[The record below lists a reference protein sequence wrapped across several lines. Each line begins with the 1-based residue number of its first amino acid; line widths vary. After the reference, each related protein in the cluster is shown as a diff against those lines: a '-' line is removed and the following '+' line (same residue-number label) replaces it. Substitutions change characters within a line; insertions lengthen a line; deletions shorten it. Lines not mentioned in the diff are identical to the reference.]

1 MDGNPVPENV
11 DPDNNLD
18 ADTCSESDGMHTNLE
33 NLDSSGPSGNN
44 ADNIAGQSTD
54 LQRTPE
60 HDTLQIPITPNRRR
74 SKRPRTNKSFG
85 VDEDDCAES
94 DCENPS
100 SQEDK
105 VMCDGPGCKA
115 MVCHFLSIFK
125 CKLREN
131 GKYHLSCVG
140 LDVAPDGGW
149 FCDVVCRK
157 NAGQRVAPVHKRR
170 RIVVVD

>member
-1 MDGNPVPENV
+1 MDGIPVPENESENRFSDV
-11 DPDNNLD
+11 DCDY
-18 ADTCSESDGMHTNLE
+18 
-33 NLDSSGPSGNN
+33 NLDSDARTDLEPLDRLGSGDNISGPS
-44 ADNIAGQSTD
+44 TD
-54 LQRTPE
+54 LRQTPE
-60 HDTLQIPITPNRRR
+60 QDTLQIPITPNRRR

-94 DCENPS
+94 DCEDPS

-105 VMCDGPGCKA
+105 VMCAGPGCNA
-115 MVCHFLSIFK
+115 MVCLFLSVFECELI
-125 CKLREN
+125 EN

-157 NAGQRVAPVHKRR
+157 NAGQRVAPVRKRR
-170 RIVVVD
+170 RIVVLD